1 MSPLVEARSLVDRL
15 AFDEYALD
23 RIDGRFVLVAPDDVD
38 HLNHRAIQ
46 SPHESVGRISGQF
59 DTASRGGLC
68 ERAISSTNL
77 FDSSAG
83 REIEAQAQ
91 RYHRTNDERLLD
103 IRRATFPGFAGEVE
117 AAKRVGFP
125 EIDPGAK
132 PVIIV
137 VALFEGL
144 APQDSFANRLLASV
158 VAEDE
163 TRSELMQRRA
173 GDWRSGAVIFA
184 ELAGL
189 SVDPGLNQHLH
200 C

>member
-1 MSPLVEARSLVDRL
+1 MSPLVKSRTLVDRP
-15 AFDEYALD
+15 AFDEYALH
-23 RIDGRFVLVAPDDVD
+23 RIDWLLVLVVPDGVD

-46 SPHESVGRISGQF
+46 SPHESVGRIPGQF

-91 RYHRTNDERLLD
+91 RYHSTNDERLLD
-103 IRRATFPGFAGEVE
+103 VRRATFPGFASELE
-117 AAKRVGFP
+117 TAKWIGFP
-125 EIDPGAK
+125 EIDPGAQ

-158 VAEDE
+158 VAENE
-163 TRSELMQRRA
+163 TRSQLMQGRE
-173 GDWRSGAVIFA
+173 GNEWLGPVILA
-184 ELAGL
+184 ELTGL
-189 SVDPGLNQHLH
+189 RINPRLNQHLH
-200 C
+200 R